1 MTEPVLKVVCFLVGE
16 RVFAADIRVIREI
29 LQPRP
34 LTPVPGA
41 PPAVLGVFNLRG
53 ELVPAVDS
61 HGLLGERRPED
72 PPDPKIV
79 VVRAGGR
86 SFGLPVDRLF
96 DVVAVP
102 LEAVAPVP
110 GAEDPERAL
119 VVGMFRRPESIQ
131 SEGDLVLLLRTG
143 ALLQGPGDQESHREN
158 G

>member
-1 MTEPVLKVVCFLVGE
+1 MTGPGLKALCFLVGG

-41 PPAVLGVFNLRG
+41 PPGVLGVFNLRG
-53 ELVPAVDS
+53 ELVPVVDS
-61 HGLLGERRPED
+61 HGLLGEAGPGRAA
-72 PPDPKIV
+72 DPKLV

-86 SFGLPVDRLF
+86 TFGLPVDRLF
-96 DVVAVP
+96 DVVEVP

-119 VVGMFRRPESIQ
+119 VVGMFRRPEGIPFDA
-131 SEGDLVLLLRTG
+131 DLVLLLRTG
-143 ALLQGPGDQESHREN
+143 ALLQGPADQESHRDD